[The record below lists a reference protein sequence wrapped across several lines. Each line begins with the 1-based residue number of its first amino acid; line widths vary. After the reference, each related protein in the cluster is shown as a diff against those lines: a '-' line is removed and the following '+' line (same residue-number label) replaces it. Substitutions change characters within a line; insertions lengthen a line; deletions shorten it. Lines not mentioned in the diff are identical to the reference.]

1 MEKKNKRISVRVYP
15 KFYQRIKDVMKFK
28 GISQTQLITN
38 AIDEYLKLKRLWT
51 NTPKYWSVFLF
62 V

>member
-38 AIDEYLKLKRLWT
+38 AIDEYLSKIEETMDKH
-51 NTPKYWSVFLF
+51 S
-62 V
+62 